1 MQFFEVAQ
9 ADKTQYMDLLLLAD
23 EQLDMIERYLQ
34 KGRMYALEVEGVVVS
49 TCVVLSV
56 DDDIFEIKNMATRP
70 SYQRQGYGRRLIEY
84 IIGQYQ
90 DCAKCF
96 LVGTGDTP
104 STLNFYKA
112 CGFEYSHV
120 VKDFFL
126 VHYDHPI
133 IEEGHRLVDMIYLK
147 RCLF

>member
-56 DDDIFEIKNMATRP
+56 DDVIFV
-70 SYQRQGYGRRLIEY
+70 
-84 IIGQYQ
+84 IILS
-90 DCAKCF
+90 F
-96 LVGTGDTP
+96 PVL
-104 STLNFYKA
+104 
-112 CGFEYSHV
+112 
-120 VKDFFL
+120 
-126 VHYDHPI
+126 
-133 IEEGHRLVDMIYLK
+133 
-147 RCLF
+147 